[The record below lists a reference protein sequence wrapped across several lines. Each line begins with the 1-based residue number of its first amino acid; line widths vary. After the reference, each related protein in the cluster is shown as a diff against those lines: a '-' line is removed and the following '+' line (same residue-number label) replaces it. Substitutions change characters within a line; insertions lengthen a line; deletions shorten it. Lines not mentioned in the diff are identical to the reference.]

1 MVNIFI
7 LLRGPLWCLESR
19 VDGIPID
26 RLPENTSGILKN
38 VNKTIKIMVDS
49 NTVLWYNIPILNENE
64 WI

>member
-19 VDGIPID
+19 VDGITID
-26 RLPENTSGILKN
+26 RLPENTRGILIN
-38 VNKTIKIMVDS
+38 VNKTIKIMVD
-49 NTVLWYNIPILNENE
+49 NGMGIWYNIPILNENE